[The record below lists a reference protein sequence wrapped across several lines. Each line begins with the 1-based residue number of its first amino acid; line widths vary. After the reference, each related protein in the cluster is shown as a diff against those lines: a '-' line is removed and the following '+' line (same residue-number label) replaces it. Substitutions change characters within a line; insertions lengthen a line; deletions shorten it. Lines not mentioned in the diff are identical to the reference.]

1 MGSSFAPLNARPKG
15 SQAAA
20 DEMGSVLLV
29 DDEGSA
35 ECPSSVVWIGFG
47 TTVLRRAVA
56 EHPAEAS

>member
-15 SQAAA
+15 SQAA
-20 DEMGSVLLV
+20 DEMASVLLY